1 MVQKNLIFVSMG
13 LGKNFYLFTLNYSVT
28 NFSNPSACVVTP
40 VSEQLSYSTASF
52 TAQPFV
58 QEQAYSSNLYY
69 TENSGFPIQE
79 HYTQDVGY
87 PETFVD
93 PVVEA
98 CDLLPF
104 VEEPAGN
111 LHSVRVNTP
120 CDVPVNLTKD
130 SSRDGPLRYSHDQHI
145 VMSTE
150 CENSEEVDDPV
161 DLTLEVSNSEEVDD
175 PVDLTLEVSNSE
187 DADDPVDLTP
197 EVSGC
202 RQPDQPPIE
211 EPMDCDD
218 PESAEHD
225 LLGLDNVTIPLDY
238 REVSSDH
245 SEYVKTKGQFMIK
258 PVAGNGAC
266 FYGAVSYGLHGST
279 DYWSVLRKQC
289 HKVNIKKLYFFKI
302 RILFYS
308 KNILVHWPSIYFKSL
323 ICDVFHNFSIW

>member
-1 MVQKNLIFVSMG
+1 MG